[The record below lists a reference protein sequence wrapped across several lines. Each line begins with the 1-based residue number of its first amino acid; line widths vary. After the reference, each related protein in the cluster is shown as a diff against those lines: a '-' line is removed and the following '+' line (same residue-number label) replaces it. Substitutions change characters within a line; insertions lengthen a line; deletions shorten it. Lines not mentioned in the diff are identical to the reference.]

1 MRRIGGPCWV
11 LFTAVGCG
19 GSEPCTEGKAPLAEF
34 NFLDGVGVRNTLE
47 SMIPGTYSATA
58 EYPGLATTTTVSVS
72 AIVDF
77 DEGVVS
83 SIGGEDDSAECLR
96 SMEFPATYMLHS
108 EDGFLSL
115 EAQTDLILPV
125 TDTALT
131 GDWPPLGGGI
141 RLAVQAAS
149 TVFLHTDD
157 VPNGYP
163 LSIGRDDVEGVR
175 VVFVYPL
182 ERSPFGGVDPI
193 VDLALGLG
201 TTAAPVGRSHL
212 VW

>member
-1 MRRIGGPCWV
+1 MRRIGRSCWV
-11 LFTAVGCG
+11 LLTAVRCG
-19 GSEPCTEGKAPLAEF
+19 GPELCTEGEAPLAEF
-34 NFLDGVGVRNTLE
+34 NFLDGVGVRDTLD

-77 DEGVVS
+77 DEGVVTS
-83 SIGGEDDSAECLR
+83 VGGGDDSAECLR
-96 SMEFPATYMLHS
+96 SIEFPATYMLYS
-108 EDGFLSL
+108 EDGFLSVG
-115 EAQTDLILPV
+115 AQADLILPV
-125 TDTALT
+125 SDTALN
-131 GDWPPLGGGI
+131 GDWPPLGGGL

-149 TVFLHTDD
+149 TVLLPAEV

-163 LSIGRDDVEGVR
+163 VSIGEDDVEGVR

-182 ERSPFGGVDPI
+182 EGSPFGGVDPI
-193 VDLALGLG
+193 VDLASGLG